1 MDRTKKKELLM
12 QWKTR
17 HPEMGVICI
26 QCKVTGEIFADISR
40 DLQRAFNS
48 HRFQLSAALHSNR
61 RLQEL
66 WNEYGEDGF
75 EYKVESILKYDN
87 PDEDQTAKLTAM
99 LDSFLL
105 EHPQA
110 AKLAR

>member
-48 HRFQLSAALHSNR
+48 HRFQLSAGLHSSR

-66 WNEYGEDGF
+66 WNEYGEDSF
-75 EYKVESILKYDN
+75 EYKVGSTLKYDN
-87 PDEDQTAKLTAM
+87 PDEDQTAKLIAM